1 MVFTRKSRK
10 WTFISIGI
18 GIGLLTIIYIT
29 LQLFTETIKNNI
41 ESKLNNTLT
50 ADIKFSQFEF
60 SIFKHFPKPTLVF
73 YNNSIIGQD
82 EFQHDTLITCPR
94 IDVEFNWETLWASKT
109 SIHSIHLYEP
119 NILIHILQN
128 GHHNFDIF
136 ESDTTSNESGSPLS
150 IEELIVEAGIIRYWD
165 YQNDIEIIASGIEHN
180 GKINVIDQTFQYN
193 THSHLS
199 GFTLSHKNITYIR
212 NKEVD
217 FNVDHLFDFNKQIFE
232 FIGHELKIN
241 DVSLSFN
248 GLIQNQPKG
257 VYTKMVYKTKKTD
270 FESLVSLLP
279 GMYKNQYNSFD
290 ASGKMSIN
298 GMVDGVIGN
307 FDDTIPKFSVDIEIE
322 KGFFQ
327 VQSLPFKA
335 DSINCDLEISNLNGH
350 KDSTVYNLKYFH
362 TTVDQHQIDGHAL
375 IKGGKN
381 KFVDIQLKGDFN
393 LGNYGKLM
401 PLSYSDLKGDLFV
414 DIQAK
419 GILDYQFINDST
431 FQLVSV
437 PTFSINSSLTDGELA
452 YDSLPEKIHNV
463 HLVLKAQNT
472 TGKPDNTIIHIPTF
486 MLEFANNKI
495 YGNTYYKGY
504 LSPYIDAEINGD
516 VNLEDIQ
523 KVVPMKDQELKG
535 LIDFNVKA
543 KGDYNKRKNKF
554 PILESSFLLTEG
566 FYNTT
571 VSTGE
576 LKHLT
581 FKGTAVNK
589 SGNWKNTY
597 LEIENFSGT
606 FEEEPFEIKGK
617 IFDLDKLKYQLSI
630 NGKVNLERYTTL
642 HPIEGYK
649 LRGDIACNIL
659 TEGSLEEVQN
669 KELSNTH
676 TTGKISIK
684 NFVCLGSNYAKW
696 IKIYDAQLQ
705 FNDDQLK
712 IEKCEFKWGKS
723 NGNIKGYIDDY
734 LLLFLDEPIIK
745 GQITMQG
752 DSLNYNNFIKHF
764 QPLSAN
770 NSTTVVTNNN
780 NNNTAS
786 GVTNWRV
793 PKEWDFNLVLQ
804 YKTVIYEDLT
814 FQPLYTNVNVENRT
828 FTVNQF
834 IANCNGAS
842 YNLKGNYNT
851 INKTPTFNTQ
861 IAISN
866 FDIQKNYSSSALV
879 RSWAPSASEAFGVVK
894 LDYAISGKLNK
905 DYTPQFETLIGEGD
919 ITISNAKINGM
930 KLFDEIS
937 KKSSDD
943 NLKDPHV
950 KDFAMHSYIKNNKF
964 YVPNFNCKINGLDT
978 EVEGETDF
986 SGPIR
991 FLIKIQLLPVD
1002 LIKVPFHV
1010 TGTYD
1015 DPKVVPGKGKDK

>member
-10 WTFISIGI
+10 WAFISVGFSIGI
-18 GIGLLTIIYIT
+18 LIVTYVT

-41 ESKLNNTLT
+41 ETKLNNALT
-50 ADIKFSQFEF
+50 ADIKFTKFEF

-82 EFQHDTLITCPR
+82 EFQHDTLIICPR
-94 IDVEFNWETLWASKT
+94 IDVEFNWETVWANKT

-119 NILIHILQN
+119 NILVHILQN

-136 ESDTTSNESGSPLS
+136 ESDTTSEDSDTPLT
-150 IEELIVEAGIIRYWD
+150 IEELKVEDGIIRYLD
-165 YQNDIEIIASGIEHN
+165 YQNDIEVTANGVDHT
-180 GKINVIDQTFQYN
+180 GKINVMEQTFKYN
-193 THSHLS
+193 THSNISAFSLA
-199 GFTLSHKNITYIR
+199 HKNITYIK

-217 FNVDHLFDFNKQIFE
+217 FNVDHLFDFGKGEFE

-248 GLIQNQPKG
+248 GVIKNQSKG
-257 VYTKMVYKTKKTD
+257 VYTRMIYQTKKTD

-279 GMYKNQYNSFD
+279 GMYKNQYASFD
-290 ASGKMSIN
+290 ASGNMSIN
-298 GMVDGVIGN
+298 GMIDGVIGD
-307 FDDTIPKFSVDIEIE
+307 FDDTIPKFSMDIEID
-322 KGFFQ
+322 KGYFQ

-335 DSINCDLEISNLNGH
+335 DSMNCDLEISNIHGH

-375 IKGGKN
+375 IKGGRN
-381 KFVDIQLKGDFN
+381 KYFDIQLKGDFN
-393 LGNYGKLM
+393 LGNFEKLM
-401 PLSYSDLKGDLFV
+401 PLTYSNIQGDLNIDLK
-414 DIQAK
+414 AK
-419 GILDYQFINDST
+419 GILNYQFINDST
-431 FQLVSV
+431 LQLKSV
-437 PTFSINSSLTDGELA
+437 PTFSLKSSLTDAGLS

-463 HLVLKAQNT
+463 HVVLNATNT
-472 TGKPDNTIIHIPTF
+472 TGKPESTVIQVPTF

-495 YGNTYYKGY
+495 YGNTLYKGY
-504 LSPYIDAEINGD
+504 LHPYIETEINGD
-516 VNLEDIQ
+516 INLEDIQ
-523 KVVPMKDQELKG
+523 KVIPMDGHELKG
-535 LIDFNVKA
+535 LIDFNIKA
-543 KGDYNKRKNKF
+543 KGDYNKKENKF

-566 FYNTT
+566 FYNTA

-581 FKGTAVNK
+581 FKGTAINQT
-589 SGNWKNTY
+589 GNWKNTY

-606 FEEEPFEIKGK
+606 FEEEPFTIKGK
-617 IFDLDKLKYQLSI
+617 VFDLDKLQYQLSI
-630 NGKVNLERYTTL
+630 NGKLNLERYTTL

-649 LRGDIACNIL
+649 LKGDIACNIT
-659 TEGSLEEVQN
+659 TEGSLDDIQ
-669 KELSNTH
+669 KKQLGNTH
-676 TTGKISIK
+676 TTGKVSIK
-684 NFVCLGSNYAKW
+684 NFVCLGSSYAKW

-712 IEKCEFKWGKS
+712 IDKCEFKWGKS
-723 NGNIKGYIDDY
+723 NGTMKGRIDDY

-752 DSLNYNNFIKHF
+752 DSLNYNNFIQHY
-764 QPLSAN
+764 QPKKD
-770 NSTTVVTNNN
+770 VTNSVS
-780 NNNTAS
+780 T
-786 GVTNWRV
+786 GTTNETSATKAYSRI
-793 PKEWDFNLVLQ
+793 PKDWDFNLVLQ
-804 YKTVIYEDLT
+804 YKTVIYEDLV
-814 FQPLYTNVNVENRT
+814 FQPLFTNINVENRT

-834 IANCNGAS
+834 IGTCNGAS

-851 INKTPTFNTQ
+851 SNKIPTFNTL
-861 IAISN
+861 ISITN
-866 FDIQKNYSSSALV
+866 FDIQRNYTSSALV
-879 RSWAPSASEAFGVVK
+879 RTWAPSASEAFGVVK
-894 LDYAISGKLNK
+894 LEYNLSGKLNP
-905 DYTPQFETLIGEGD
+905 DYTPVFESLVGEGD

-937 KKSSDD
+937 KKSSDN

-964 YVPNFNCKINGLDT
+964 YVPNFNCKINGMDT

-1015 DPKVVPGKGKDK
+1015 DPKVIPGKGKDK